1 MNEHEFLKTL
11 EERAKEQEKI
21 IKGMVLPHFFTSISF
36 WLGNHPWKI
45 LIPIAFILT
54 LIFHG
59 LFGKTYD
66 EFILKIFGKL

>member
-1 MNEHEFLKTL
+1 MNEREFIKTL
-11 EERAKEQEKI
+11 EERAQEQEKI
-21 IKGMVLPHFFTSISF
+21 IKDMFLPKMFIGVSS

-54 LIFHG
+54 LILHG

>member
-1 MNEHEFLKTL
+1 MNEREFIKTL

-21 IKGMVLPHFFTSISF
+21 IKGMILPGIFIGVSS
-36 WLGNHPWKI
+36 WLGEHPWKL
-45 LIPIAFILT
+45 LIPIAFIIT
-54 LIFHG
+54 LILHS

>member
-1 MNEHEFLKTL
+1 MNEHKFIETL
-11 EERAKEQEKI
+11 EQRAKEQEKI
-21 IKGMVLPHFFTSISF
+21 IKGMILPEIFIRVSS

-45 LIPIAFILT
+45 IIPLSIILT

-59 LFGKTYD
+59 IWGKRYD